1 MKKFAV
7 AILAVLYLSTSVGAT
22 IHLHYCMGKFFS
34 WSLVHNDKSKCSR
47 CGMEKKDQQDNKG
60 CCKDEYKL
68 LKIVKDQ
75 RLSGNYLP
83 LNQPISEFT
92 QDIFSVYSFSFHNS
106 LIEEYSKILDPPR
119 SRSLSLL
126 IVNCTFRI

>member
-1 MKKFAV
+1 
-7 AILAVLYLSTSVGAT
+7 
-22 IHLHYCMGKFFS
+22 
-34 WSLVHNDKSKCSR
+34 
-47 CGMEKKDQQDNKG
+47 DQQDNKG

-68 LKIVKDQ
+68 LKIAKDQ

-92 QDIFSVYSFSFHNS
+92 QDIFSVYSFPFHNS

-126 IVNCTFRI
+126 ISNCTFRI